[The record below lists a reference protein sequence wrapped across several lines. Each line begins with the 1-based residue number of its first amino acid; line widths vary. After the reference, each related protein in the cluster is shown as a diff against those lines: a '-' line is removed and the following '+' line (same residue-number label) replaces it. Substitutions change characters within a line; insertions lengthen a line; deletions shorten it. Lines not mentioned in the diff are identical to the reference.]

1 MSEINIVIPTY
12 NEEENIKKLVLTI
25 FKILPKCNII
35 IVDDSEHNKVALAI
49 KSISKKKNLRYIH
62 RKN

>member
-12 NEEENIKKLVLTI
+12 NEEENIKKLVLII

-35 IVDDSEHNKVALAI
+35 IVDDSGHNKVALAI
-49 KSISKKKNLRYIH
+49 KSISKKKI
-62 RKN
+62 